1 MQKLF
6 IATSSFNELSAKKI
20 SFYQKRKIKI
30 LKNPLKRKLDTKNLL
45 TLASDADYIIAGT
58 EEYNKET
65 IDKLKKLRF
74 IFRLGSGTD
83 NINIK
88 YLKSKNIK
96 FKKSKITP
104 EISVAE
110 LIIGYIISTLRKIH
124 TSNQDL
130 KNKKWKKEMGSN
142 LYGKT
147 VGIIGFGKVG
157 RYLNKLLKGFG
168 VKVLVNDVNLARNK
182 NINLKYLL
190 KNADIISVNTSST
203 GIKILDKSNLSML
216 KKNCLLI
223 NTSRPEVLDYDFLYK
238 LLLKKKILGA
248 ALDVFKEE
256 PYYGKFCKLNN
267 VILTPHIGGYSKEIR
282 SEMELEALNE
292 CEKFL
297 K

>member
-1 MQKLF
+1 MKKLF
-6 IATSSFNELSAKKI
+6 IATSSFNEMSSKKI
-20 SFYQKRKIKI
+20 SFYHNKKLKVI
-30 LKNPLKRKLDTKNLL
+30 KNPLKRKLDTKNLL
-45 TLASDADYIIAGT
+45 NLAKDADYIIAGT

-65 IDKLKKLRF
+65 IDKLRKLKF

-83 NINIK
+83 NVDLDF
-88 YLKSKNIK
+88 LKLKNIK
-96 FKKSKITP
+96 FNKSRITP

-110 LIIGYIISTLRKIH
+110 LIVGYIITTLRKIH
-124 TSNQDL
+124 TSDQDL
-130 KNKKWKKEMGSN
+130 KEKKWKKEMGSN
-142 LYGKT
+142 LHEKT

-157 RYLNKLLKGFG
+157 RYLNKLLKSFG
-168 VKVLVNDVNLARNK
+168 AKVLVNDIKLAKNK

-190 KNADIISVNTSST
+190 KNSDIVSINTSSI
-203 GIKILDKSNLSML
+203 GKKILNKSNLSLL

-223 NTSRPEVLDYDFLYK
+223 NTSRPEVLDYNFLYK

-248 ALDVFKEE
+248 ALDVFEEE

-282 SEMELEALNE
+282 SKMELEALKE
-292 CEKFL
+292 CENFL